1 MSGLV
6 VLQIHHLVVDD
17 ETVWLERS
25 QRSHWCMSYR
35 GQYVKILSNFSLDLR
50 LCISGTVAIDL
61 QDSSDSSPEGQDP
74 GSAGLGSRR
83 GSRSSSR
90 MEMSGTNTLALP
102 AMGDS
107 AEERRH
113 SIAPVLELVDGVN
126 NPTFDLLGDQ
136 SEDEGGEEGKED
148 SDKDESAHWWGRHS
162 E

>member
-1 MSGLV
+1 MSA
-6 VLQIHHLVVDD
+6 
-17 ETVWLERS
+17 
-25 QRSHWCMSYR
+25 Y
-35 GQYVKILSNFSLDLR
+35 
-50 LCISGTVAIDL
+50 ISGTVAIDL

-74 GSAGLGSRR
+74 GNTGLGSGR

-90 MEMSGTNTLALP
+90 TEMGGANTLALP

-148 SDKDESAHWWGRHS
+148 SDRDESAHWWGRHC

>member
-1 MSGLV
+1 MCV
-6 VLQIHHLVVDD
+6 CV
-17 ETVWLERS
+17 
-25 QRSHWCMSYR
+25 
-35 GQYVKILSNFSLDLR
+35 YV
-50 LCISGTVAIDL
+50 SGTVAIDL

-74 GSAGLGSRR
+74 GGTGLSSGR

-90 MEMSGTNTLALP
+90 TEVGGANTLALP

-148 SDKDESAHWWGRHS
+148 SDRDESAHWWGRHC

>member
-1 MSGLV
+1 MKL
-6 VLQIHHLVVDD
+6 HHL
-17 ETVWLERS
+17 S
-25 QRSHWCMSYR
+25 MKH
-35 GQYVKILSNFSLDLR
+35 ILCSEFDLLAWALHNR
-50 LCISGTVAIDL
+50 CDCVYASGTVAIDL

-90 MEMSGTNTLALP
+90 TEISGANTLALP
-102 AMGDS
+102 VMGDS
-107 AEERRH
+107 VEERRH

-136 SEDEGGEEGKED
+136 SEDEGGDEAKEE
-148 SDKDESAHWWGRHS
+148 SDTDESAHWWGRHS

>member
-1 MSGLV
+1 M
-6 VLQIHHLVVDD
+6 
-17 ETVWLERS
+17 
-25 QRSHWCMSYR
+25 
-35 GQYVKILSNFSLDLR
+35 
-50 LCISGTVAIDL
+50 AIDL

-74 GSAGLGSRR
+74 GSIGLNSGR

-90 MEMSGTNTLALP
+90 TEVGGTNTLALP
-102 AMGDS
+102 TMGDS

-148 SDKDESAHWWGRHS
+148 SDRDERTHWWGGHCEYVVVWFGFYSRL
-162 E
+162 

>member
-1 MSGLV
+1 MVLFTTAYAKTSAHDLV
-6 VLQIHHLVVDD
+6 INSIMI
-17 ETVWLERS
+17 ETVCVDVL
-25 QRSHWCMSYR
+25 
-35 GQYVKILSNFSLDLR
+35 
-50 LCISGTVAIDL
+50 GTVAIDL

-74 GSAGLGSRR
+74 GSTGMGSRR

-90 MEMSGTNTLALP
+90 TEIGGANTLSLP

-148 SDKDESAHWWGRHS
+148 SDRDESSQWWGQHS